1 MRGVGVH
8 RRTLAIRKER
18 IESANGVSR
27 PDREPRPVVTL
38 AYPWLETNPRL
49 CSRFFGAAWIG
60 SSSAPSGPAIVES
73 GFRLT
78 INTLITNNLFPL
90 AVAARSGA

>member
-18 IESANGVSR
+18 IESANGISR

-38 AYPWLETNPRL
+38 AYPGLEANPRL
-49 CSRFFGAAWIG
+49 CGRFFGGLLGLEARVLRTDRPSLKAG
-60 SSSAPSGPAIVES
+60 SGWP
-73 GFRLT
+73 
-78 INTLITNNLFPL
+78 LIH
-90 AVAARSGA
+90 